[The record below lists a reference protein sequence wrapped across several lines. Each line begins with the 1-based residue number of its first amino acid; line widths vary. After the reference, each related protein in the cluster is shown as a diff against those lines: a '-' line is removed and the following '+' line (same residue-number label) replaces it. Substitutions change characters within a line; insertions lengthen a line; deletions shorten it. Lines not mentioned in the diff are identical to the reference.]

1 MQKIKYLPLIII
13 FSLVLISTSC
23 KKDHEDVF
31 YIEGTI
37 WHATWLENN
46 VEIDAT
52 ITFGEEICIIEIFD
66 VQNGDFVK
74 ILPYFCDNDD
84 LVFSIDDNLEII
96 NFNQS
101 RFVWYDFPY
110 AESMGYDV
118 TFVRKK

>member
-23 KKDHEDVF
+23 TRDDEEVF
-31 YIEGTI
+31 YIEGSI

-66 VQNGDFVK
+66 EQNGDFVK

-101 RFVWYDFPY
+101 RL
-110 AESMGYDV
+110 
-118 TFVRKK
+118 